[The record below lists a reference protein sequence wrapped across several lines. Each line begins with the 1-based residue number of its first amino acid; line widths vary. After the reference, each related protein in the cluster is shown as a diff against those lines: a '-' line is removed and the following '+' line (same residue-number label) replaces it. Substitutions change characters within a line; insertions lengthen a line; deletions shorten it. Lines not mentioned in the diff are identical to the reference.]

1 MLPDC
6 PDSRAAIAGTQ
17 LINNTLLPYPPN
29 AGGLKKVLPQGYWVF
44 IHTESII
51 ADQVFFRGF
60 HANSL
65 TSDTTTY
72 KSVSDIALMNGFELY
87 SSLPYCPSNKFVDFV

>member
-17 LINNTLLPYPPN
+17 LINNALLPYPPN
-29 AGGLKKVLPQGYWVF
+29 AGRLKKVVPQGYWVF

-51 ADQVFFRGF
+51 ANQVFSRGF
-60 HANSL
+60 HANKL

-87 SSLPYCPSNKFVDFV
+87 SSLPHCTSKNVVDLV

>member
-6 PDSRAAIAGTQ
+6 PDSRATIAGTQ
-17 LINNTLLPYPPN
+17 LINNSLLSYPPN

-44 IHTESII
+44 YTLT
-51 ADQVFFRGF
+51 
-60 HANSL
+60 NNL

-72 KSVSDIALMNGFELY
+72 ESVSDIALMNGFEQV
-87 SSLPYCPSNKFVDFV
+87 C